1 VLVRAAADQLS
12 RDSLT
17 APMLG
22 ARTKSN
28 GMSAFVGDPERLL
41 IKSWQQ

>member
-1 VLVRAAADQLS
+1 MLVRAAADQLS

-28 GMSAFVGDPERLL
+28 GTSALL
-41 IKSWQQ
+41 DTA